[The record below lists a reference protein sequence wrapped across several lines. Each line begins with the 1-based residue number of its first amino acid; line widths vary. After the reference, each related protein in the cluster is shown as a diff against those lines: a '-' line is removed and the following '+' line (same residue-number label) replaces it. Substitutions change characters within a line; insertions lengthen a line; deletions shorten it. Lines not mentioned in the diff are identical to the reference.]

1 MHVSRDEGG
10 AVSKLTEAIAA
21 KLKQTPLAA
30 TPLVGHDD
38 EFDPFHDVPVDPTPE
53 DEGDDSVH
61 AEGGP
66 R

>member
-1 MHVSRDEGG
+1 VPSLKE
-10 AVSKLTEAIAA
+10 VVAA
-21 KLKQTPLAA
+21 KLKQTPLTS
-30 TPLVGHDD
+30 TPLVAHDD
-38 EFDPFHDVPVDPTPE
+38 EFDPFHDVPVDPAPE

>member
-1 MHVSRDEGG
+1 VLSLKD
-10 AVSKLTEAIAA
+10 ALAA

-53 DEGDDSVH
+53 DEGDDSMH

-66 R
+66 Q

>member
-1 MHVSRDEGG
+1 MPSPKEV
-10 AVSKLTEAIAA
+10 LAA
-21 KLKQTPLAA
+21 KLKQTPLTA

-38 EFDPFHDVPVDPTPE
+38 EFDPFHDVPDDPAPE

-61 AEGGP
+61 AEEAQ